1 MFEQSLFNQE
11 TPAEPTREGEF
22 LHNYELKNWNFS
34 PRIYKIIAT
43 SAIFNLLTIFIVGQT
58 SLLTMKGCE
67 SPFVGR
73 VCQVLDTVYVGSMLF
88 GMDREYVD
96 AMYDK
101 TDLEDADITYID
113 VSNVSPPLSYPE
125 GYFQIANPVQ
135 YAMLQQQASNP
146 TSFDTSSF
154 QGLTTTPNPSNDL
167 LNKPAQTPTP
177 NADVVQGN
185 LPTFGDE
192 GSNPTIQ
199 RPRRPRG
206 RGKPNKLPNES
217 PGKLPDLDGE
227 TAGDPA
233 PTPLSSE
240 AVKAVEINKKPLV
253 DFADTVV
260 VKWAANEV
268 DLNQEFTVVLNG
280 VLTKDGKL
288 DRDKSVFDTK
298 KQKGDQKM
306 IDITKSAIE
315 AVGDSG
321 FLTYLQSLGVE
332 KITMTLVQGEN
343 EITAA
348 IVSSQKSPER
358 AKSISSGMNNY
369 ISIGKMLVK
378 DPSDERTLLE
388 GASVTADGMNFVLNF
403 KMPKDIAQEIIT
415 RKLREA
421 QAKKAQQPQPN
432 GTSLIKQNDNTA
444 KK

>member
-11 TPAEPTREGEF
+11 MPAEPTQEGEF
-22 LHNYELKNWNFS
+22 LYNYELKNWNFS
-34 PRIYKIIAT
+34 ARIYKIIAA
-43 SAIFNLLTIFIVGQT
+43 SAIFNLLTIFVVGQT
-58 SLLTMKGCE
+58 SLLTMKGCD

-88 GMDREYVD
+88 GTDREYVD

-101 TDLEDADITYID
+101 TDLEDAEITYID

-135 YAMLQQQASNP
+135 YAMLQQQAANP
-146 TSFDTSSF
+146 APFDTSSF
-154 QGLTTTPNPSNDL
+154 QGLATTPSTSNDL
-167 LNKPAQTPTP
+167 VNKPAQTPTP
-177 NADVVQGN
+177 NNDVVQGN
-185 LPTFGDE
+185 LPGSISDGE
-192 GSNPTIQ
+192 SNPTIP
-199 RPRRPRG
+199 RPPRRG
-206 RGKPNKLPNES
+206 RGNRKNLPNES
-217 PGKLPDLDGE
+217 PDKLPGGDKVA
-227 TAGDPA
+227 TDPA

-240 AVKAVEINKKPLV
+240 AVKALEINKKPLV

-260 VKWAANEV
+260 VKWAANEI
-268 DLNQEFTVVLNG
+268 DLNQDFTVVLNG

-288 DRDKSVFDTK
+288 DREKSVFDTK

-306 IDITKSAIE
+306 IDIAKSAIE

-332 KITMTLVQGEN
+332 KITMTLVQGED

-358 AKSISSGMNNY
+358 AKTISSGMNNY

-388 GASVTADGMNFVLNF
+388 GASVTAEGANFVLNF
-403 KMPKDIAQEIIT
+403 KMPKAVAHEIIT
-415 RKLREA
+415 RKLKEA
-421 QAKKAQQPQPN
+421 QAKKMQQPQPN
-432 GTSLIKQNDNTA
+432 GTSLTKPNDNTA
-444 KK
+444 RK